1 VVIISLLALL
11 HFYALLSMQII
22 LGWLHT
28 ISTPYLMW
36 AFFPLAA
43 PAAIAAGTFAARLIS
58 GRRAEN
64 LAWVPVAASWV
75 IAIGA
80 AFAWLEFIMPARPR
94 LSVHALRSLPP
105 IAHVAVNRGPIVDY
119 LEHRIGLKPG
129 GEFRGYAST
138 YLGAADGLVR
148 KLSATSSDHMTWDA
162 YVAARAI
169 LFERFGNSFQMM
181 DLWNS
186 SIPTFEEYGQWTSKQ
201 MYAIDRDLFS
211 ERQDQLDLLMNSTLL
226 YRFRPLLL
234 RALGVRFVIAD
245 GTLADPAIDHVMSE
259 PGKAAAIVNLYEIKG
274 ANLGQFN
281 PTQIIWAA
289 DYRTAVRELRGPVDL
304 AERVV
309 LLGTPERLPALSA
322 ATQARLVAVR
332 DGYQVTASATGSA
345 MLVLPVQFS
354 HCWQVTTGTDAQPP
368 RLFRANVVQTGVLF
382 KDKVDVRL
390 RFDFEPWRTS
400 CRFRDGDDL
409 VQFAIK

>member
-1 VVIISLLALL
+1 
-11 HFYALLSMQII
+11 LS
-22 LGWLHT
+22 T
-28 ISTPYLMW
+28 
-36 AFFPLAA
+36 
-43 PAAIAAGTFAARLIS
+43 
-58 GRRAEN
+58 
-64 LAWVPVAASWV
+64 
-75 IAIGA
+75 
-80 AFAWLEFIMPARPR
+80 
-94 LSVHALRSLPP
+94 
-105 IAHVAVNRGPIVDY
+105 
-119 LEHRIGLKPG
+119 
-129 GEFRGYAST
+129 
-138 YLGAADGLVR
+138 
-148 KLSATSSDHMTWDA
+148 TSSEKMTSDA

-211 ERQDQLDLLMNSTLL
+211 ERQDQLDLLMNSILL
-226 YRFRPLLL
+226 YRFQPLFL

-259 PGKAAAIVNLYEIKG
+259 PGKAGATINLYEIKD
-274 ANLGQFN
+274 ANLGQFS
-281 PTQIIWAA
+281 PTQVTWAS
-289 DYRTAVRELRGPVDL
+289 DYSTAVRALRGTADL
-304 AERVV
+304 GHRVL
-309 LLGTPERLPALSA
+309 LLGTPERRPELVPAA
-322 ATQARLVAVR
+322 ASRLVALR

-354 HCWQVTTGTDAQPP
+354 HCWQMATGTDAQPP

-382 KDKVDVRL
+382 KDKLDIRL

-409 VQFAIK
+409 VEFAIK